1 MKIPNNFSTSI
12 HTVLKDLIEEK
23 SKRDN
28 IKFTSYQL
36 ASALSMPRS
45 IITKLTHT
53 DESKRICNPK
63 IDTLIKIVEYFKED
77 GFNITV
83 DDLLG
88 IKARSVDVQ
97 SQSSMARNSLQS
109 IFLYSLANIEQKMGI
124 IEIKLSDAH
133 KNVLAYYL
141 EEDIEPFFKTG
152 SIFIVDLDLQPS
164 HDTLI
169 ALQLDNSKKINIK
182 KYFVEKN
189 KIILKSLDYKNKDI
203 VLMPT
208 QACKILGV
216 IVQINAK
223 T

>member
-1 MKIPNNFSTSI
+1 MKVPNNFSTSI

-77 GFNITV
+77 GFNITI

-88 IKARSVDVQ
+88 IRARSVEVQ
-97 SQSSMARNSLQS
+97 SQPIMSNNLQS
-109 IFLYSLANIEQKMGI
+109 ILLYSLANIEQKMGS
-124 IEIKLSDAH
+124 IEIKLSDTH
-133 KNVLAYYL
+133 KNVLAFYL
-141 EEDIEPFFKTG
+141 EEDIEPFFKVG
-152 SIFIVDLDLQPS
+152 SIFIVDLDLEPT
-164 HDTLI
+164 HDMLV
-169 ALQLDNSKKINIK
+169 ALQLDNTKQIHIK

-189 KIILKSLDYKNKDI
+189 KIVLKSLNYKNKDI
-203 VLMPT
+203 PLMPT
-208 QACKILGV
+208 QTCKILGV